1 MNFLA
6 HVYLSG
12 KDIPLAVGNLIADRV
27 NGKNFKNF
35 SPEIQKGILLHRK
48 IDHFTDHHPAFK
60 ACVTKLFTTY
70 RHYSRVIVD
79 MYFDHYL
86 AANWTQYHPQSLN
99 EFSAEFYNTL
109 AVYSETLPE
118 NIQKFT
124 AALIRY
130 NWFEAYGSVSGLQL
144 ILSQMEKR
152 TRFPSKLGA
161 STKELKENYTY
172 FHTHFSHFMEDVIQ
186 YSNKEIKTL

>member
-12 KDIPLAVGNLIADRV
+12 NNIPLAIGNLIADRV
-27 NGKNFKNF
+27 NGKSFKNF

-60 ACVTKLFTTY
+60 ACVTKLFPTY

-86 AANWTQYHPQSLN
+86 AAYWTQYHPQSLK
-99 EFSAEFYNTL
+99 EFSSQFYSDLSLEAEK
-109 AVYSETLPE
+109 LPE

-130 NWFEAYGSVSGLQL
+130 DWFKAYASVSGLHL
-144 ILSQMEKR
+144 ILSQMEMR
-152 TRFPSKLGA
+152 TQYPSKLGA

-172 FHTHFSHFMEDVIQ
+172 FHTHFSHFMDNVIA
-186 YSNKEIKTL
+186 YSKKEIKTL